1 LPKLRKKGRY
11 VSYSKHSRFGE
22 GDRRFEEANSS
33 DTAIRRRQ
41 FY

>member
-1 LPKLRKKGRY
+1 MLATANTAGL
-11 VSYSKHSRFGE
+11 GE